1 SGSRRYEWYVNNVKQ
16 SATGTSYSYHFPT
29 SGTYTIKFKV
39 VDLTMQNANTKWG
52 ANSPVLK
59 VYPKMVVSTSQ
70 SATSVSGSSASV
82 SFNVTSISGGSGSRQ
97 ITWRAFKAVSP
108 SQTAG
113 SGTGTQFSFSNFATG
128 THEYNITVTVKDNLT
143 GKEVTRLMVVVSSI
157 SDEDCPNCGPQH

>member
-1 SGSRRYEWYVNNVKQ
+1 
-16 SATGTSYSYHFPT
+16 
-29 SGTYTIKFKV
+29 
-39 VDLTMQNANTKWG
+39 
-52 ANSPVLK
+52 
-59 VYPKMVVSTSQ
+59 KMVVSTSQ